1 MKTPRSPRAFTLIEL
16 LVVIAIIGV
25 LAAFLMPAL
34 AQAQKRARLQ
44 KCNNNLH
51 QIAVGGQ
58 TLYGE
63 MKDNMPNLGIGQGSG
78 AAAGIIMPYV
88 RNLTQVFDC
97 PANRLAPR
105 NEQLIVGTTAN
116 YTEYSFNTNC
126 FGVGMQKRRQS
137 LVFDFSQAA
146 FAFDNAIE
154 GVHDRG
160 LNVGYLDG
168 HAAYLQ
174 TNEIDFLL
182 NGISR

>member
-1 MKTPRSPRAFTLIEL
+1 MKTPRSPLAFTLIEL

-34 AQAQKRARLQ
+34 AQAQRRARLQ

-51 QIAVGGQ
+51 QIAIGGQ
-58 TLYGE
+58 NLYGE
-63 MKDNMPNLGIGQGSG
+63 MKDNMPNLQAGQGSG
-78 AAAGIIMPYV
+78 AAAAIVMPYV
-88 RNLTQVFDC
+88 RNLTSIFDC
-97 PANRLAPR
+97 PANQLPPKGD
-105 NEQLIVGTTAN
+105 QLIVGTTSD

-126 FGVGMQKRRQS
+126 FGVGQVKRRQS
-137 LVFDFSQAA
+137 LVTDFSQAA

-168 HAAYLQ
+168 HAAFIQ
-174 TNEIDFLL
+174 TNEYDFLQ
-182 NGISR
+182 NGIAR

>member
-1 MKTPRSPRAFTLIEL
+1 MKTSRSPRAFTLIEL

-51 QIAVGGQ
+51 QISIGGQ
-58 TLYGE
+58 NLFGE
-63 MKDNMPNLGIGQGSG
+63 MKDNMPNLQAGQGSG
-78 AAAGIIMPYV
+78 AAAAIVMPYV
-88 RNLTQVFDC
+88 RNLTSLFDC
-97 PANRLAPR
+97 PANQLPPKGD
-105 NEQLIVGTTAN
+105 QLIVGTTAD

-126 FGVGMQKRRQS
+126 FGVGQVKRRQS
-137 LVFDFSQAA
+137 LITDFSQTA
-146 FAFDNAIE
+146 FAFDSAIE

-168 HAAYLQ
+168 HAAFMQ
-174 TNEIDFLL
+174 TNEYDFLQ
-182 NGISR
+182 NGIAR